1 MMQRSAE
8 RARIL
13 VVDDEPFSL
22 EIASDVLGESYEVTA
37 AESGQQ
43 AMEMLQRSGPP
54 FDLVVLD
61 RRMPEPG
68 GMEIL
73 RHIRETPSLSRTP
86 VIMQTAAADPVQVAE
101 GIEAG
106 ADYYLTK
113 PYRISAL
120 TRIVRAALRQHRETE
135 DLRERAT
142 DLSAA
147 LRLLGEGVFRFRTLD
162 EASALAHGVS
172 MLCSAPDLVRV
183 ALLELLVNA
192 VEHGNLGIGYDAKAL
207 MVQSGRWHEEITRR
221 LADSA
226 YRDRVAS
233 LTVRIRAEDI
243 TLRIEDQGAGFDPSR
258 HLDMPDV
265 NAAQLTGRGI
275 ALARKLA
282 FPVLDY
288 SDEGRCVEI
297 TTTPAPRFR
306 D

>member
-1 MMQRSAE
+1 MMTRSAE

-22 EIASDVLGESYEVTA
+22 EIASDVLGESYQVTA
-37 AESGQQ
+37 AESGAQ
-43 AMEMLQRSGPP
+43 ALELLSADGPP

-68 GMEIL
+68 GMEVL
-73 RHIRETPSLSRTP
+73 RHIRDTPGLSRIP
-86 VIMQTAAADPVQVAE
+86 VIMQTAAADPLQVAE

-120 TRIVRAALRQHRETE
+120 KRIVRAALRQHREAE

-142 DLSAA
+142 DLAAA
-147 LRLLGEGVFRFRTLD
+147 LRLMGDGVFRFRTLED
-162 EASALAHGVS
+162 ASALAHGIAI
-172 MLCSAPDLVRV
+172 LCAGPDLVRV
-183 ALLELLVNA
+183 ALLELLINA
-192 VEHGNLGIGYDAKAL
+192 IEHGNLGIGYDAKAL
-207 MVQSGRWHEEITRR
+207 MVQSGRWHEEIERR
-221 LADSA
+221 LLDAS
-226 YRDRVAS
+226 YRDRVATLS
-233 LTVRIRAEDI
+233 VRLRADAI

-258 HLDMPDV
+258 YLDMPD
-265 NAAQLTGRGI
+265 AQSAQLTGRGI
-275 ALARKLA
+275 ALARQLA

-288 SDEGRCVEI
+288 TDEGRCVQV
-297 TTTPAPRFR
+297 TTTPTPRFR

>member
-1 MMQRSAE
+1 MMQKIAE

-22 EIASDVLGESYEVTA
+22 EIASDVLGESYEVISA
-37 AESGQQ
+37 DSGEQ
-43 AMEMLQRSGPP
+43 ALALLDGKGPA

-68 GMEIL
+68 GMAVL
-73 RHIRETPSLSRTP
+73 RHIRETPALSRTP
-86 VIMQTAAADPVQVAE
+86 VILQTAAADPVQVAE

-113 PYRISAL
+113 PYRINAL

-135 DLRERAT
+135 GLRERAV
-142 DLSAA
+142 DLGLT
-147 LRLLGEGVFRFRTLD
+147 LRLMGDGVFRFRTLE
-162 EASALAHGVS
+162 EASSLAHGISTV
-172 MLCSAPDLVRV
+172 CAGADLVRI

-192 VEHGNLGIGYDAKAL
+192 IEHGNLGIGFEAKAL
-207 MVQSGRWHEEITRR
+207 MVQSGRWQEEIDRR
-221 LADSA
+221 LADSI
-226 YRDRVAS
+226 YRDRVATLS
-233 LTVRIRAEDI
+233 VRLRAEAV
-243 TLRIEDQGAGFDPSR
+243 TLRVEDQGAGFDPSR

-265 NAAQLTGRGI
+265 KTAQLTGRGI

-282 FPVLDY
+282 FPNLHY
-288 SDEGRCVEI
+288 TDEGRCAEV
-297 TTTPAPRFR
+297 TATPAPRFR